1 MAYQAATWR
10 DFYFGHPDNE
20 VSNSQMEQ
28 FITLFSAG
36 APEVDFISQIQEN
49 QGLAAIAID
58 HFNRVLLFHQ
68 LAVLGPNLQ
77 YPDQIIMALSGS
89 NYSALAFRILP
100 SSFTD
105 IFEIT
110 CPPGRAI
117 VIERSAA
124 FHLRSIDRTRSSLIS
139 LSRERQRALLQ
150 YRYVHSTVRICRMP
164 CSVHSNCYVQRRSIR
179 TVRVWSLACRP
190 APSLRNL
197 SQGSRTY
204 TPQPTPALQD
214 TGTVP
219 QPYETGQ
226 FSTVRGIAPSVQSAQ
241 SAQRI
246 PHTGRPRG
254 VRTPPPE

>member
-68 LAVLGPNLQ
+68 LTVLGPNLQ

-89 NYSALAFRILP
+89 NDSALAFCILP

-110 CPPGRAI
+110 CPPWTELKGAKSGEDVLLIAQPPDTQPKIRFKGLLPVPPLVMNAVMSSNSMAAQDLI
-117 VIERSAA
+117 PVLTAA
-124 FHLRSIDRTRSSLIS
+124 FKLFDQSSDTIKACTLLRPIIS
-139 LSRERQRALLQ
+139 EWL
-150 YRYVHSTVRICRMP
+150 
-164 CSVHSNCYVQRRSIR
+164 
-179 TVRVWSLACRP
+179 
-190 APSLRNL
+190 
-197 SQGSRTY
+197 
-204 TPQPTPALQD
+204 
-214 TGTVP
+214 
-219 QPYETGQ
+219 
-226 FSTVRGIAPSVQSAQ
+226 
-241 SAQRI
+241 
-246 PHTGRPRG
+246 
-254 VRTPPPE
+254 